1 MINCDFAIIE
11 PDNKELECRRII
23 MQSIENA
30 LKKGDEILEKLTSK
44 ELNIPNTTTFAK
56 FKESLKNIDHENLK
70 K

>member
-1 MINCDFAIIE
+1 MICNYVIIE

-44 ELNIPNTTTFAK
+44 ELNIPNTATFAK